1 MGELQSMHVCMS
13 SSNIFSLQMLKL
25 GVDIEPVTGLHDIY
39 QQELRWK
46 KNANPKEKT
55 EELIM
60 LI

>member
-1 MGELQSMHVCMS
+1 MS